1 MIAVA
6 PLSGLLRQ
14 TSQSLSGPRPTIEL
28 QPASKGPRRLKPPGQ
43 PQPQPPTLKGG
54 THAGSH
60 RRPGGRYACPRPRR
74 LIRLEGAGPPPAPF
88 RATIGFAVTAKE
100 CRAFLDKCDELVF
113 RDPKAGREHAAEG
126 LARVEELAN
135 PPELH
140 ARALTLVAGSLR
152 PSDPHQALAFADRS
166 IAIYREHGATTKP
179 SRQMLRDEADARR
192 KASLIHR
199 DLAAL
204 GHHDHRYQAF
214 DEADRA
220 YKIYAALRD
229 SEGAA
234 QCQLAR
240 ATIHFRLGEYLQGLR
255 LLLPALPELRG
266 IHSIAAAHNVK
277 TALVWARRRGIAI
290 PEDLRRLALT
300 RSIRLVRLAPSSR
313 ERWADRPPGGSHGR
327 RKKTP
332 EDALWRWNLAIFLV
346 EDRRYHDA
354 LQVYT
359 TARDDLAALG
369 MPLYVAEITLDMAP
383 LHARFGMWDKVRRV
397 AAEDCQIL
405 GELPKSAQAVAA
417 YGLWAQ
423 AIEAEDHE
431 HLAELTEACCTALG
445 QLRNAA

>member
-1 MIAVA
+1 MTV
-6 PLSGLLRQ
+6 
-14 TSQSLSGPRPTIEL
+14 
-28 QPASKGPRRLKPPGQ
+28 
-43 PQPQPPTLKGG
+43 
-54 THAGSH
+54 
-60 RRPGGRYACPRPRR
+60 
-74 LIRLEGAGPPPAPF
+74 
-88 RATIGFAVTAKE
+88 KE
-100 CRAFLDKCDELVF
+100 CRAFLDNWRALAC
-113 RDPKAGREHAAEG
+113 RDPKAGREYAAEG
-126 LARVEELAN
+126 LARVEQLGN

-140 ARALTLVAGSLR
+140 ARALTLVGSSLR

-179 SRQMLRDEADARR
+179 SRQMLKDEADARR
-192 KASLIHR
+192 RASLIHR
-199 DLAAL
+199 DLAAH
-204 GHHDHRYQAF
+204 GHHDHRDKAF

-220 YKIYAALRD
+220 FKIYVALRD

-234 QCQLAR
+234 HCQLAR
-240 ATIHFRLGEYLQGLR
+240 ATIHIRFDEYLQGLR
-255 LLLPALPELRG
+255 LLLPALPNLRG

-290 PEDLRRLALT
+290 PADLRRLALT

-313 ERWADRPPGGSHGR
+313 ERWGDPPPGGSHGR

-332 EDALWRWNLAIFLV
+332 EDALWRWNLGIFLV
-346 EDRRYHDA
+346 EERRYHDA

-369 MPLYVAEITLDMAP
+369 MPLYAAEITLEIAP
-383 LHARFGMWDKVRRV
+383 LYARFGMWDKVRLV
-397 AAEDCQIL
+397 AADACQIL
-405 GELPKSAQAVAA
+405 GEFPRSAHAVAA

-431 HLAELTEACCTALG
+431 HLGELTEACCTALG